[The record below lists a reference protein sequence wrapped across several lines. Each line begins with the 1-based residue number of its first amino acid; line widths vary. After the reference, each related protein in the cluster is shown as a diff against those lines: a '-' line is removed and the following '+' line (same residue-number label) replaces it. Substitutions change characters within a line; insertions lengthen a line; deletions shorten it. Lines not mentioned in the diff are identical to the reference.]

1 MDNGDDRRASAVAW
15 DEAREILVVVLLVAA
30 LLHLVGPM
38 VRYTT
43 LDHEYWQW
51 SGLFQALTNVNALT
65 GLLLL
70 GSAVA
75 VCTTPAADMVP
86 RLRKWVFWAAA
97 AVAVMGVV
105 LTVNILTTSSYGTTA
120 GTRLAAVIW
129 VPAPATVLSGTAAW
143 MARKVVLFG

>member
-1 MDNGDDRRASAVAW
+1 MDDGGDRRASAVVW

-30 LLHLVGPM
+30 LLHLAGPM
-38 VRYTT
+38 ARYAT
-43 LDHEYWQW
+43 LGDEYWQW
-51 SGLFQALTNVNALT
+51 AGLFQALTNVNALT

-70 GSAVA
+70 GASVA

-97 AVAVMGVV
+97 AVALLGVV

-129 VPAPATVLSGTAAW
+129 VPAPATVLSGAAAW